1 MEIKQETAELI
12 QPLKGQQLV
21 EETVLEELSDEQGAA
36 KSKEITTHR
45 PPPPPALPIA
55 LPRGWSIKCCK
66 EIGEQGRGVSGV
78 KPRHFSLNV

>member
-36 KSKEITTHR
+36 KSKEITTH
-45 PPPPPALPIA
+45 
-55 LPRGWSIKCCK
+55 
-66 EIGEQGRGVSGV
+66 
-78 KPRHFSLNV
+78 